1 MTATMQ
7 TLANI
12 GWPRIVAEGTAIVAS
27 ILLAFAIDAWWQDRQ
42 VRQEEQEILR
52 GLKEEFDSIRNDLS
66 GDRASHLEGLESLEN
81 LLVAVD
87 EGSLEEFRRV
97 LDATLVE
104 MMSPGTSDLGNG
116 TLDALLS
123 SGRMEILHSRKL
135 RAQLASW
142 GGVIGEVWDDQAS
155 NAKSVFEIHI
165 PYFVRENVGVG
176 AILHRWYPDWP
187 IYKRSVS
194 DDPGTVERLFEDPQ
208 FRVLVEIRYGY
219 KRHLTG
225 EFDAAIAA
233 AEEILLE
240 IESSSN

>member
-1 MTATMQ
+1 MQ

-12 GWPRIVAEGTAIVAS
+12 GWPRIVAEGAAIVAS

-52 GLKEEFDSIRNDLS
+52 GLQEEFDSIHNVLS
-66 GDRASHLEGLESLEN
+66 QDRALHLERLESLEN
-81 LLVAVD
+81 LLVAID
-87 EGSLEEFRRV
+87 QENLEEFRRV
-97 LDATLVE
+97 LDATLLE
-104 MMSPGTSDLGNG
+104 MMSPGTSELGNG

-123 SGRMEILHSRKL
+123 SGRMEIMTSRKL

-142 GGVIGEVWDDQAS
+142 NGVISEVWDDQDS
-155 NAKSVFEIHI
+155 NAKSVFDIHI
-165 PYFVRENVGVG
+165 PYFVGENVAVG
-176 AILHRWYPDWP
+176 AMMHHWYPDWP

-194 DDPGTVERLFEDPQ
+194 DDLSTVKRLLQDPQ
-208 FRVLVEIRYGY
+208 FRILVEIRYGY

-233 AEEILLE
+233 VEAILLE
-240 IESSSN
+240 IENSIN